1 MRRLTDE
8 RTLARHHA
16 IRLGHLVLTQCHD
29 PAQHGASDGLIED
42 CLNTAES
49 DDQSVLDD
57 GATPLGHAGPVEEGR
72 VLLNLAAR
80 QSGLP
85 AHLRLLDGDALVLLL
100 VGVVRVGIGDED
112 HVELA
117 TRVGVREG
125 YDDGAS
131 ELVGDTVL
139 VSGVS
144 SDGDDVPRL
153 LADLGG
159 QSGIGHE
166 STPPSTQLHS
176 SEMKS
181 STLCG
186 ALNLTAN

>member
-1 MRRLTDE
+1 M
-8 RTLARHHA
+8 
-16 IRLGHLVLTQCHD
+16 
-29 PAQHGASDGLIED
+29 
-42 CLNTAES
+42 
-49 DDQSVLDD
+49 
-57 GATPLGHAGPVEEGR
+57 
-72 VLLNLAAR
+72 
-80 QSGLP
+80 
-85 AHLRLLDGDALVLLL
+85 
-100 VGVVRVGIGDED
+100 VRVGIGDED

-139 VSGVS
+139 VSGIS

-166 STPPSTQLHS
+166 ATLPSTQLHS
-176 SEMKS
+176 SEMKCS
-181 STLCG
+181 ALCR